1 MPAPQASALHGPVDP
16 SQVVSDQVLP
26 TGSSGSLRGSEAL
39 IGFASSNLI
48 STESTV
54 IPTDEFELGPG
65 QSEDAD
71 LGLYI
76 DLTNVKNPQPI
87 RGGTTGPTDP
97 GPRTDAYDALNSDLF
112 APPTTDSGDVKNAKW
127 PFGLSHNRHGLAG
140 AGWARSQNSDQLPI
154 ATAMAGVNMRLSPN
168 AYREL
173 HWHKQGEW
181 ALMLNGSVRVQ
192 SMNEAGQ
199 TFVDDV
205 TAGDVWFFPPGI
217 PHSIQ
222 AFDTGCEF
230 LLVFDDGAFSEDNT
244 FLLSELME
252 RNPKEVVAKN
262 FRTTT
267 KTFDSLPEGQLW
279 IFPGTPAPANISEQN
294 VTGPAGLIPKQTQ
307 YTYHFSQQE
316 PLRVPGGSIKIL
328 DPTTFP
334 IADTFSTALITVE
347 PGAMREMHW
356 HTTSD
361 EWTYFIQGSARLTVY
376 QAPASSR
383 TFDFTAGDVGYVP
396 VPNAH
401 YLENTGNETL
411 IFLEVLQAKE
421 YSDISVNQWLG
432 LTPKQIVKDH
442 LKVSDGFL
450 ATLKKDKPIIVQG
463 NPDLTTTD
471 FTPSVGGS

>member
-1 MPAPQASALHGPVDP
+1 
-16 SQVVSDQVLP
+16 
-26 TGSSGSLRGSEAL
+26 
-39 IGFASSNLI
+39 
-48 STESTV
+48 
-54 IPTDEFELGPG
+54 
-65 QSEDAD
+65 
-71 LGLYI
+71 
-76 DLTNVKNPQPI
+76 
-87 RGGTTGPTDP
+87 
-97 GPRTDAYDALNSDLF
+97 
-112 APPTTDSGDVKNAKW
+112 
-127 PFGLSHNRHGLAG
+127 
-140 AGWARSQNSDQLPI
+140 
-154 ATAMAGVNMRLSPN
+154 
-168 AYREL
+168 
-173 HWHKQGEW
+173 
-181 ALMLNGSVRVQ
+181 
-192 SMNEAGQ
+192 MNEAGQ

-230 LLVFDDGAFSEDNT
+230 LLVFNDGTFSEDNT

-252 RNPKEVVAKN
+252 RNPKEVIAKN

-267 KTFDSLPEGQLW
+267 KTFDNLPDGQLW
-279 IFPGTPAPANISEQN
+279 IFPGTPAPSNISEQN
-294 VTGPAGLIPKQTQ
+294 VTGAAGLIPKKTQ
-307 YTYHFSQQE
+307 YSYHFSQQE

-334 IADTFSTALITVE
+334 IADSFSTALITVE

-376 QAPASSR
+376 QAPGSSR

-450 ATLKKDKPIIVQG
+450 ATIRKDKPIIVQG
-463 NPDLTTTD
+463 NPDLTTVD
-471 FTPSVGGS
+471 FTPTTGGS